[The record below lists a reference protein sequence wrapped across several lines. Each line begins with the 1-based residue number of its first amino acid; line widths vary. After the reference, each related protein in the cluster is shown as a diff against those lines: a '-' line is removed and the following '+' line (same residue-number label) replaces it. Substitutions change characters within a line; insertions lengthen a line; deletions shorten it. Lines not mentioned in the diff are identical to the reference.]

1 MCCNLVKDMGRPRE
15 HDEQTREALRAAA
28 ERLFEERGPAAVSVR
43 AVAEEVG
50 TTTRAVYS
58 LFGSREGLVVDAL
71 AHRAYQLLT
80 AAVLAHP
87 ETDDPVADLVAMS
100 AEVFRPF
107 VLEHPALFRITF
119 QRVLPEFEPGP
130 ELLEERQ
137 RALVALTAKVARLQ
151 DGPRLR
157 RGISLETAVVAFQ
170 GMCEGLANAEMRGAI
185 MRMLP
190 PGDEDQTWRTAVGAL
205 LRGLTEP

>member
-1 MCCNLVKDMGRPRE
+1 MGRPRE
-15 HDEQTREALRAAA
+15 HDEQTRESLRAAA
-28 ERLFEERGPAAVSVR
+28 ERLFAEHGPGGVSVR

-71 AHRAYQLLT
+71 AQRAYELLT
-80 AAVLAHP
+80 EGVLAHP
-87 ETDDPVADLVAMS
+87 ETDDPAADLAAMG
-100 AEVFRPF
+100 ADVFRPF

-119 QRVLPEFEPGP
+119 QRVIPDFEPGP

-137 RALVALTAKVARLQ
+137 RALDALTAKVARLQ
-151 DGPRLR
+151 EARLLR
-157 RGISLETAVVAFQ
+157 RGITVEAVVVAFQ

-190 PGDEDQTWRTAVGAL
+190 DGDEEQAWRVAMDAL
-205 LRGLTEP
+205 LRGLTRR